1 MDSDGKTYITNK
13 SMSDHESGRP
23 VGYMTMAIDV
33 TGFPNAVARQII
45 DAHNRTVDINNLSKH
60 VSSRLICISES
71 KLSDAI
77 RVIQSIVLMM
87 GYEDIVTSD
96 RLDMKQIEKLFADH
110 LIDRCRQCRS
120 CETETIEIEDVRDAK
135 NHHLQDCNG

>member
-1 MDSDGKTYITNK
+1 
-13 SMSDHESGRP
+13 
-23 VGYMTMAIDV
+23 MTMAIDV
-33 TGFPNAVARQII
+33 TGLSSGSARQII

-96 RLDMKQIEKLFADH
+96 RLDMKQIEKLFADY

-120 CETETIEIEDVRDAK
+120 NTI
-135 NHHLQDCNG
+135 G